1 MYQESDYLQL
11 SGIQHFRFC
20 RRQWA
25 LIHVE
30 NQWAENSRTV
40 DGQIL
45 HQRTHDSGLREH
57 RGDLIITRDMHIFS
71 PRLGV
76 TGACDVVEF
85 RRGTEGTPLAGEEG
99 PFQPYPV

>member
-1 MYQESDYLQL
+1 MYQKSDYLQL

-45 HQRTHDSGLREH
+45 HQRAHDTGDREH
-57 RGDLIITRDMHIFS
+57 L
-71 PRLGV
+71 
-76 TGACDVVEF
+76 
-85 RRGTEGTPLAGEEG
+85 
-99 PFQPYPV
+99 